1 MAPTCGR
8 PAPVSCGPES
18 PAGKGAVQ
26 PHPAGVAV
34 SGADGGEPGMACLRF
49 ISILFG
55 NEGSAVVIPPVAPG
69 ISRHLARCTFLARV
83 VCRLP
88 TDCWAGLGRG
98 RIGLTWSL
106 GARVGLSRGKIG
118 PTWSLGVRAGLGR
131 GRIGAT
137 WSLGVRA
144 GLGGASTRHYTNRWS
159 WSYTY
164 SNICSPNRLIYSN
177 RVRSRPE
184 NDMHRPWDFQRP
196 SSSQQRA

>member
-34 SGADGGEPGMACLRF
+34 SGADGGEPGMACHRF

-106 GARVGLSRGKIG
+106 GARGWPRQREDRSHLEPRSQGWPRRRISRTLHQEMVVELHILQHMLPK
-118 PTWSLGVRAGLGR
+118 PANLL
-131 GRIGAT
+131 
-137 WSLGVRA
+137 
-144 GLGGASTRHYTNRWS
+144 H
-159 WSYTY
+159 
-164 SNICSPNRLIYSN
+164 